1 MLFPEKITSVYT
13 VSAII
18 GKGGMGDVYLA
29 EHKVLKRKVAIK
41 ALHFELFHNEQF
53 RARFIHEALV
63 MAKLQHPG
71 IVSLYEYVEDETAV
85 FLIIEYAEGLALDD
99 YIAMK
104 EGKMPENE
112 AVDIMVKILEAMQ
125 YAHDQGVIHRDIKP
139 SNIIYNPEK
148 NTIKILDFGIAKL
161 SQEANKQLTKT
172 GTQMGTVYYM
182 SPEQVKGEAL
192 DHRTD
197 IYSLG
202 VVFYQMLSG
211 KNPYEDTTSEYAI
224 YDKIVREE
232 VKLPKQLKISQA
244 TFNALRISL
253 SKQRKDRFKNCKDFI
268 NELKCL
274 DKPIE
279 KPKRNAKSFNFL
291 WIYGIIIVFIIFF
304 VAFETRSDLKEI
316 KSNKFDDLILSGDI
330 KELTVINMNYVEI
343 TIKNESINKPEY
355 RDLNYKS
362 SPSSN
367 KSPHYIYY
375 ANSTD
380 DLIAKLDNSQNM
392 LFENYNF
399 TIHYKSKNILSNIF
413 IFYILLAMALI
424 VFIFIIRKR
433 MPSKR
438 NIDF

>member
-172 GTQMGTVYYM
+172 GTQMGTIYYM
-182 SPEQVKGEAL
+182 SPEQVKGETL
-192 DHRTD
+192 DHRSD

-211 KNPYEDTTSEYAI
+211 KNPYEHLTSEYSI
-224 YDKIVREE
+224 YDEIVRNPLPEIKHLDIKIQELINIFKKATHKQINKRFSDCGSFKKAILESEKLIDLTENKVKELHELNLIEDNPTNYGKTTLFLLIIAILAFIFWNYKDKIPLIASDQQKAENNCKLFLNYWNNNEFEKASKLGTQNTKSLISLYELFGGEHKKFPVNE
-232 VKLPKQLKISQA
+232 VFCVINESRISAKCIYCCDDKEKNDSLNMLKIDSEW
-244 TFNALRISL
+244 L
-253 SKQRKDRFKNCKDFI
+253 
-268 NELKCL
+268 
-274 DKPIE
+274 
-279 KPKRNAKSFNFL
+279 
-291 WIYGIIIVFIIFF
+291 V
-304 VAFETRSDLKEI
+304 
-316 KSNKFDDLILSGDI
+316 DI
-330 KELTVINMNYVEI
+330 KKE
-343 TIKNESINKPEY
+343 
-355 RDLNYKS
+355 D
-362 SPSSN
+362 
-367 KSPHYIYY
+367 
-375 ANSTD
+375 
-380 DLIAKLDNSQNM
+380 
-392 LFENYNF
+392 
-399 TIHYKSKNILSNIF
+399 
-413 IFYILLAMALI
+413 
-424 VFIFIIRKR
+424 
-433 MPSKR
+433 
-438 NIDF
+438 